1 MPLFQSPACSF
12 DEMAKFDLPA
22 AINFILE
29 KTEQE
34 KLYYIGYSQGTTIGK
49 LHTGEE
55 FFRKTGIKCDLRY
68 CVTECT

>member
-1 MPLFQSPACSF
+1 MDFNLCMPLFKSPACSF

-29 KTEQE
+29 KTGQE

-49 LHTGEE
+49 LHTREE
-55 FFRKTGIKCDLRY
+55 FFQ
-68 CVTECT
+68 

>member
-1 MPLFQSPACSF
+1 MSLFQSPACSF

-29 KTEQE
+29 KTGQE

-49 LHTGEE
+49 LHRREE
-55 FFRKTGIKCDLRY
+55 FFQKTGVKCDLRY
-68 CVTECT
+68 

>member
-1 MPLFQSPACSF
+1 MPLFQCSACSF

-29 KTEQE
+29 KTGHE

-49 LHTGEE
+49 
-55 FFRKTGIKCDLRY
+55 
-68 CVTECT
+68 